1 MAVPFLPDAM
11 PPKAASHAAPKT
23 AAPKPA
29 RRAAVRGR
37 ITDDAMPD
45 GKGALANAVDEHDG
59 GGTDADARI
68 YQAVFDGVLNH
79 RLTPG
84 TKLPEP
90 ELCQLFGVGR
100 AVVRRVLEKLAHDGI
115 VALRPNKGAVIA
127 EPTPEETGQ
136 IFEARRALERV
147 LVELAVER
155 VTAADLRVLRRQLAE
170 EHEAMHRFDQPS
182 WARLASGF
190 HLRIAALAR
199 NPVLQRYLTELV
211 SRCSLIVGL
220 YEPPGHAPCEHDEH
234 AEIVD
239 CIEGRDAAG
248 AVARMESHLR
258 QLEERI
264 ETSRMQGEKSLAQML
279 GLTQP
284 SRRPSRQ

>member
-1 MAVPFLPDAM
+1 M
-11 PPKAASHAAPKT
+11 PADP
-23 AAPKPA
+23 
-29 RRAAVRGR
+29 V
-37 ITDDAMPD
+37 DVD
-45 GKGALANAVDEHDG
+45 G
-59 GGTDADARI
+59 RI
-68 YQAVFDGVLNH
+68 YQSIFDGVLNH

-115 VALRPNKGAVIA
+115 VDLRPNKGAVIA
-127 EPTPEETGQ
+127 EPTPEETSQ
-136 IFEARRALERV
+136 IFEARRSMERM
-147 LVELAVER
+147 LVEMAVAR
-155 VTAADLRVLRRQLAE
+155 VTADDIHALRKQLAQ
-170 EHEAMHRFDQPS
+170 EHDAMHRFDQPS

-190 HLRIAALAR
+190 HLRIGALAR
-199 NPVLQRYLTELV
+199 NAILQRYLTELV

-234 AEIVD
+234 TAIVD
-239 CIEGRDAAG
+239 CMERGDAAG

-258 QLEERI
+258 ELEQRI

-279 GLTQP
+279 GFAP
-284 SRRPSRQ
+284 KA

>member
-1 MAVPFLPDAM
+1 MAIVSLTEVM
-11 PPKAASHAAPKT
+11 STKAARKHAAAK
-23 AAPKPA
+23 
-29 RRAAVRGR
+29 AAVKAATKRASE
-37 ITDDAMPD
+37 TAKP
-45 GKGALANAVDEHDG
+45 VDPIGEE
-59 GGTDADARI
+59 TAEDADTRI
-68 YQAVFDGVLNH
+68 YQAIFDGVLNH

-127 EPTPEETGQ
+127 EPTPEETSQ
-136 IFEARRALERV
+136 IFEARRAMERV
-147 LVELAVER
+147 LVELAVTR
-155 VTAADLRVLRRQLAE
+155 VTEADLRDLRRQLAE
-170 EHEAMHRFDQPS
+170 EHDAMHRFDQPS

-234 AEIVD
+234 AAIVA
-239 CIEGRDAAG
+239 CIEARDAAG
-248 AVARMESHLR
+248 AVARMEAHLR
-258 QLEERI
+258 ELEERI

-279 GLTQP
+279 GLPKT
-284 SRRPSRQ
+284 SKG

>member
-1 MAVPFLPDAM
+1 MATATSPIVM
-11 PPKAASHAAPKT
+11 PRAAAKKTATGNPAAGSGAKKAATGRRKT
-23 AAPKPA
+23 AGSAGAAFVDTPA
-29 RRAAVRGR
+29 GARSE
-37 ITDDAMPD
+37 DDAD
-45 GKGALANAVDEHDG
+45 
-59 GGTDADARI
+59 TRI
-68 YQAVFDGVLNH
+68 YQSIFDSVLNH

-127 EPTPEETGQ
+127 EPTPRETSE
-136 IFEARRALERV
+136 IFEARRAMERV
-147 LVELAVER
+147 LVELAVTR
-155 VTAADLRVLRRQLAE
+155 VTPADIADLRKQLAQ

-199 NPVLQRYLTELV
+199 NAVLQRYLTELV

-234 AEIVD
+234 RAIVD
-239 CIEGRDAAG
+239 CIERGDAQG
-248 AVARMESHLR
+248 AVARMEAHLR
-258 QLEERI
+258 ELEQRI
-264 ETSRMQGEKSLAQML
+264 ETSRMQGERSLAQML
-279 GLTQP
+279 GLPGAAQ
-284 SRRPSRQ
+284 RGRG

>member
-1 MAVPFLPDAM
+1 MAIVSLTDVM
-11 PPKAASHAAPKT
+11 SNKAAR
-23 AAPKPA
+23 KPA
-29 RRAAVRGR
+29 PATEAPEA
-37 ITDDAMPD
+37 IEPA
-45 GKGALANAVDEHDG
+45 
-59 GGTDADARI
+59 DADTRI
-68 YQAVFDGVLNH
+68 YQAIFDGVLNH

-90 ELCQLFGVGR
+90 ELCSLFGVGR

-127 EPTPEETGQ
+127 EPTPEETSQ
-136 IFEARRALERV
+136 IFEARRAMERV

-155 VTAADLRVLRRQLAE
+155 VTEDDLRELRRQLAD
-170 EHEAMHRFDQPS
+170 EHDAMHRFDQPS

-199 NPVLQRYLTELV
+199 NAVLQRYLTELV

-234 AEIVD
+234 AAIVA
-239 CIEGRDAAG
+239 CIEARDAEG
-248 AVARMESHLR
+248 AVARMEAHLR
-258 QLEERI
+258 ELEQRI
-264 ETSRMQGEKSLAQML
+264 ETSRMSGEKSLAQML
-279 GLTQP
+279 GLPQP
-284 SRRPSRQ
+284 